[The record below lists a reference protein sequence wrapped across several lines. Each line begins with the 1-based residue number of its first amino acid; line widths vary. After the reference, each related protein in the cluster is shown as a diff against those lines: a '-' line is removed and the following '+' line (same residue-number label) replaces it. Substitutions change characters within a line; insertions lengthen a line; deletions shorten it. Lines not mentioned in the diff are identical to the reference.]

1 MTSIAI
7 IGPGGIGATV
17 AVWLERAVHTITI
30 GARTPLDRLLIDSPD
45 GPIDAAPTVLT
56 DPAVAGPVDWVL
68 VCTKTYDAA
77 GAAAWLPALTGAD
90 TRVAI
95 LQNGVEHRSRF
106 PSIPAER
113 IVPAVVDIPAERIG
127 PGHIRQH
134 RHGTLIV
141 PDDAAGRAFVALFA
155 GTPLMASVSPDWP
168 TVAWRKLCINSC
180 GIALTLIDRPFGASH
195 HPGVADTMRA
205 LVEECAAVG
214 RAEGADLPP
223 GIADEVV
230 AYYRAQAPSLL
241 NSLHADLRAGRSLEL
256 DARDGVVVR
265 LGRRHGIATPLHA
278 AMIGLVE
285 ALAEGVLPPSNTRR

>member
-17 AVWLERAVHTITI
+17 AAWLHQAGHAVTIAT
-30 GARTPLDRLLIDSPD
+30 RTALDRILIDSPE
-45 GPIDAAPTVLT
+45 GLIEAVPKIVT
-56 DPAVAGPVDWVL
+56 DPAAALPVDWIL
-68 VCTKTYDAA
+68 VCTKTYDAI
-77 GAAAWLPALTGAD
+77 GAAAWLPALTGPD

-95 LQNGVEHRSRF
+95 LQNGVEHRRRF
-106 PSIPAER
+106 PSIPPDR
-113 IVPAVVDIPAERIG
+113 IVPVVVDIPAERIE

-141 PDDAAGRAFVALFA
+141 PDDVAARDFVALFA
-155 GTPLMASVSPDWP
+155 ATPLMASCSTDWP

-195 HPGVADTMRA
+195 HPGVADAMRA

-223 GIADEVV
+223 DIADEVI
-230 AYYRAQAPSLL
+230 AYYRAQAPALL
-241 NSLHADLRAGRSLEL
+241 NSLHADLRAGRPLEL

-265 LGRRHGIATPLHA
+265 LGQRHGIATPLHA

-285 ALAEGVLPPSNTRR
+285 GLIQGVLPPSNTRR